1 MNSILAKQRKA
12 HEEYLKRQMG
22 DVKLSANLVVTP
34 EILFT
39 EALAD
44 LRDLDERVRLQATNE
59 AWAVEAEGAAYKL
72 LFIEQRRL
80 LAELIAFEAAH
91 STFQPLADG
100 QRLLDYL
107 RFNGN
112 DLTRHG
118 MHRAWIA
125 IRSLDDVKPAEL
137 PRVSQKDF

>member
-1 MNSILAKQRKA
+1 MNPILAKQRQA

-22 DVKLSANLVVTP
+22 DVKLSANLVTTP
-34 EILFT
+34 EVLFT
-39 EALAD
+39 EALSD
-44 LRDLDERVRLQATNE
+44 LRDLEERMRLQSQNE
-59 AWAVEAEGAAYKL
+59 GWAVQAEGDAYRL
-72 LFIEQRRL
+72 AFIEQRRL
-80 LAELIAFEAAH
+80 LAELLAFESTH
-91 STFQPLADG
+91 PTFQPLADG

-125 IRSLDDVKPAEL
+125 IKSLDDVKPAEL
-137 PRVSQKDF
+137 SRVK

>member
-1 MNSILAKQRKA
+1 MNPILLKQRQA

-22 DVKLSANLVVTP
+22 SVKLSANLVVTP

-44 LRDLDERVRLQATNE
+44 LRDLEERMRLQASNE
-59 AWAVEAEGAAYKL
+59 GWAVQAEGDAYRL

-80 LAELIAFEAAH
+80 LAELIAFE
-91 STFQPLADG
+91 SVTPSFQPLADG
-100 QRLLDYL
+100 QRLLDYI

-112 DLTRHG
+112 DITRHG

-125 IRSLDDVKPAEL
+125 IKSLDDIKPAEL
-137 PRVSQKDF
+137 PRVR